1 MVALMR
7 ASLRETV
14 RQTQSAH
21 AGLLL
26 THSLP
31 VWEKNEKT
39 EKSKL
44 IDKITGVN
52 FCSLYKKA
60 FERWLVTTSNFE
72 QFCSLSATLNGRLMM
87 GLSTGGAIET
97 GMSVHHTYG
106 MPMISGSSVKGA
118 VRSYA
123 EGIGLSKEFLAVL
136 FGADEDLAKQA
147 NTLESAGYLVWHDAW
162 WIPHDSQTKPFV
174 GEVVTVHH
182 QEYYGGSGAATDFD
196 SPIPNQQLAVQ
207 GSFYF
212 VIEGDTAWANLA
224 IKLLSDTLAK
234 QGIGTKRA
242 AGYGFMKNNQE
253 LNNKL
258 QKQQQ
263 DTKEKLEKDQEVAQ
277 INQQMETMTD
287 NQKQI
292 VEFKIKLLVNT
303 TWQNGNVGADLMG
316 FGTLAKTVETWTDIE
331 DIKFAIIF
339 FEEQLPKWL
348 KKPIKDNK
356 NWKDKIN
363 SLKRKAGLIT

>member
-44 IDKITGVN
+44 INKITGVN

-60 FERWLVTTSNFE
+60 FERWLGTTCDPQHF
-72 QFCSLSATLNGRLMM
+72 FSLSASLSGRLMM
-87 GLSTGGAIET
+87 ALSTGGAIET

-106 MPMISGSSVKGA
+106 MPMIAGSSVKGA
-118 VRSYA
+118 VRAYA
-123 EGIGLSKEFLAVL
+123 ESIGLGKEYIAAL
-136 FGADEDLAKQA
+136 FGADEDLAKDA
-147 NTLESAGYLVWHDAW
+147 NTIESAGYLVWHDAW
-162 WIPHDSQTKPFV
+162 WIPEGNSKPFV

-182 QEYYGGSGAATDFD
+182 QDYYGGSGAATDFD

-212 VIEGDTAWANLA
+212 VIEGDTAWTTLA
-224 IKLLSDTLAK
+224 IKLLTDTLEK

-242 AGYGFMKNNQE
+242 AGYGFMKTNQE
-253 LNNKL
+253 LNNTL

-263 DTKEKLEKDQEVAQ
+263 ETKQEQEKNQQVAQ

-292 VEFKIKLLVNT
+292 VEFKIKLLANT

>member
-60 FERWLVTTSNFE
+60 FERWLGTTCNLE
-72 QFCSLSATLNGRLMM
+72 QFSSLSASLSGRLMM
-87 GLSTGGAIET
+87 ALSTGGAIET

-123 EGIGLSKEFLAVL
+123 EGIGLGKEFLAVL
-136 FGADEDLAKQA
+136 FGADEDLAKQT

-162 WIPHDSQTKPFV
+162 WIPEGNSKPFV

-212 VIEGDTAWANLA
+212 VVEGDTAWANLA
-224 IKLLSDTLAK
+224 ITLLNKTLEQ

-242 AGYGFMKNNQE
+242 AGYGFMSANQE
-253 LNNKL
+253 LHNQLKNQ
-258 QKQQQ
+258 QKEAQEQL
-263 DTKEKLEKDQEVAQ
+263 KKDQEVAQ

-292 VEFKIKLLVNT
+292 VEFKMKLLVNT

>member
-31 VWEKNEKT
+31 VWENDGAKP

-52 FCSLYKKA
+52 CCSLYQKA
-60 FERWLVTTSNFE
+60 FERWLNVTCDVG
-72 QFCSLSATLNGRLMM
+72 QFASLSASLTGRLMM
-87 GLSTGGAIET
+87 GLNTGGGIET
-97 GMSVHHTYG
+97 GFSVHHSYG
-106 MPMISGSSVKGA
+106 MPMIAGSSVKGA
-118 VRSYA
+118 VRAYA
-123 EGIGLSKEFLAVL
+123 ETIGLGKEYIAAL
-136 FGADEDLAKQA
+136 FGADEDLAKEA
-147 NTLESAGYLVWHDAW
+147 HTHESAGYLVWHDAW
-162 WIPHDSQTKPFV
+162 WIPESNHKPFV

-182 QEYYGGSGAATDFD
+182 QDYYGGNGAATDFD

-212 VIEGDTAWANLA
+212 VVEGDSAWTNLA
-224 IKLLSDTLAK
+224 VTLLSKTLQQ
-234 QGIGTKRA
+234 QGIGSKRA
-242 AGYGFMKNNQE
+242 AGYGFMNTNTE
-253 LNNKL
+253 LHSQLNKQ
-258 QKQQQ
+258 QKQAQEQ
-263 DTKEKLEKDQEVAQ
+263 LKKEQETTKLEEA
-277 INQQMETMTD
+277 MASLSD

-292 VEFKIKLLVNT
+292 QAFVIKLSQNT
-303 TWQNGNVGADLMG
+303 TWQNGNAGTDVMG
-316 FGTLAKTVETWTDIE
+316 FAQLAKTVEDWPDTN
-331 DIKFAIIF
+331 DIKFAIAM
-339 FEEQLPKWL
+339 FEEQVPKWL

-356 NWKDKIN
+356 NWKERIN
-363 SLKRKAGLIT
+363 NLKRKAGLL